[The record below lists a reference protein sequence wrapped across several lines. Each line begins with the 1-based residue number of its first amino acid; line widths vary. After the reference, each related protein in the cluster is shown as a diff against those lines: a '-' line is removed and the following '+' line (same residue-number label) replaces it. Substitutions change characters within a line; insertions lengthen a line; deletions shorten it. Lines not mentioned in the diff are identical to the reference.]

1 MADYGAYAN
10 PEVLYNAQNTQLA
23 MNTINQYRQNMAS
36 SLDAFVKH
44 KQAQQER
51 IVKRNEKRRAQM
63 DSASKSFYDKY
74 IDAKSA
80 ADKFTS
86 SIGQDNKEALNM
98 ANQIQRALYQVGEE
112 LNRKITEAGPDVS
125 QMQIDQYTADAI
137 ANVTSLKTDLT
148 NMYAAYEEYK
158 EAKDLDPSDPRAL
171 LPNSNP
177 QMQDLFAKLDD
188 GEDNVILQKDASNG
202 HWILIP
208 VAADQDYTKI
218 QDGTEVINYD
228 EQVGIVDVTDY
239 SRGSVENGGYFE
251 FVGGPDKKGNYLEDA
266 KNLSADL
273 VKLAE
278 QEQFSSFRRD
288 VAENAPATKNEGLL
302 SSDIRHITEYDHD
315 AMKTWL
321 LDNPAYLNTFLP
333 SSLDG
338 ALQQIENSY
347 LSEDLQN
354 MEYDAKL
361 EYYYDK
367 LIDNALL
374 RLPKKQ

>member
-1 MADYGAYAN
+1 
-10 PEVLYNAQNTQLA
+10 
-23 MNTINQYRQNMAS
+23 
-36 SLDAFVKH
+36 
-44 KQAQQER
+44 
-51 IVKRNEKRRAQM
+51 M

-98 ANQIQRALYQVGEE
+98 ANQIQRALYQVGED

-251 FVGGPDKKGNYLEDA
+251 FVGGPDKKGI
-266 KNLSADL
+266 KI
-273 VKLAE
+273 
-278 QEQFSSFRRD
+278 Q
-288 VAENAPATKNEGLL
+288 
-302 SSDIRHITEYDHD
+302 
-315 AMKTWL
+315 
-321 LDNPAYLNTFLP
+321 
-333 SSLDG
+333 
-338 ALQQIENSY
+338 
-347 LSEDLQN
+347 
-354 MEYDAKL
+354 
-361 EYYYDK
+361 
-367 LIDNALL
+367 
-374 RLPKKQ
+374 